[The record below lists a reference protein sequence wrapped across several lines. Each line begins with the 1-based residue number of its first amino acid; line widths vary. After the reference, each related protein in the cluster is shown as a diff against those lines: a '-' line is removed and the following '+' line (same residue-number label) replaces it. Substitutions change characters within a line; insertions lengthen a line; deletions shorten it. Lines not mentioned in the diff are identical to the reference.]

1 MGDRRELLVEAV
13 VSAHRPARSD
23 GQVPYHHAYFDLDA
37 KGRAE
42 VYEATMLA
50 RRSAAALHAEGL
62 STTALAVL
70 QRIRAG

>member
-1 MGDRRELLVEAV
+1 MSDRRELLVEAA

-23 GQVPYHHAYFDLDA
+23 GQVPYHPAFFDLDA
-37 KGRAE
+37 KGRVE

-50 RRSAAALHAEGL
+50 RRIEAALHPKGL

-70 QRIRAG
+70 KRIRGY